1 LPVQGS
7 RSSILRSGEFPSPV
21 YPFFRR
27 AKSCRQQWELLGI
40 HVNLPGTIPPDIAK
54 ALRAG
59 DPPPADLSVDER
71 RAYEQLQVLFA
82 KRRASVAMM
91 ATRPQTL
98 CGVADSPVGPA
109 AWMLDHPDGYG
120 QPAPAI
126 MSAALG
132 RSING
137 RPADGLSRDDVLDD
151 LTLYWVTN
159 TAISSARFYWES
171 KFNPY
176 NAANVSIPAAVSVF
190 PGESYQAPR
199 SWAEKAYHKL
209 IYFNE
214 AEKGGHYAAWEQPE
228 IFSAEVR
235 AGFRFLRS

>member
-1 LPVQGS
+1 
-7 RSSILRSGEFPSPV
+7 
-21 YPFFRR
+21 
-27 AKSCRQQWELLGI
+27 
-40 HVNLPGTIPPDIAK
+40 
-54 ALRAG
+54 
-59 DPPPADLSVDER
+59 
-71 RAYEQLQVLFA
+71 
-82 KRRASVAMM
+82 MM

-98 CGVADSPVGPA
+98 CGLADSPVGLA

-132 RSING
+132 RSIDG
-137 RPADGLSRDDVLDD
+137 HPADGLTRDDVLNDI
-151 LTLYWVTN
+151 TLYWVTN

-171 KFNPY
+171 KFNLY

-199 SWAEKAYHKL
+199 SWAERAYRKL

-228 IFSAEVR
+228 IFSSEVR
-235 AGFRFLRS
+235 AGFLSLRS